1 MRSIVSILLFSNSTE
16 PSELSWGCGGRMLA
30 LSALSAMALSA
41 GPQAGALATGL
52 VVSRRLALPLT
63 RRCRM
68 MASVSGM
75 VYQAT
80 EVWQPAEADAPE
92 V

>member
-1 MRSIVSILLFSNSTE
+1 
-16 PSELSWGCGGRMLA
+16 MLA